1 MDRFINL
8 KIKKDIWMGNLE
20 ISHEITEVYRIKREE
35 NLGQNSKKLQQQRD
49 KDTP

>member
-8 KIKKDIWMGNLE
+8 KVKKDIWIGNLE
-20 ISHEITEVYRIKREE
+20 IWHEITEVCRIKREE
-35 NLGQNSKKLQQQRD
+35 NLGQNSKGLQQQRD